1 MKNLKIKY
9 KLYLL
14 IIVLLFPMILL
25 QSFQVYKLYTY
36 SIESQIEAN
45 NDFAEAVNTSF
56 TNYLEKIWD
65 NELSLGLAFCFNKV
79 SSSKDMNLYMQNM
92 RDSQTS
98 VLDYGWVDPQ
108 DLKIR
113 FSSSPSS
120 IGQSV
125 SEREY
130 IQRIINGEEKVVSSL
145 IIPHG
150 LDSYSFVV
158 ARAINQ
164 NGTLKGIIIAAININ
179 SLATAFP
186 ENRSSNSSSFGIVD
200 KDGNIVY
207 RNGLPDI
214 ASKRINL
221 LSESTFKT
229 ALTSKEPVKA
239 KKSISPITGKE
250 VISTNHPI
258 SEIEWAAYAFTS
270 YDEIVFNVISNIKDT
285 MITFVLTTLIFLF
298 LSFKIIK
305 QILYPINILKESSI
319 KISSGNFKVR
329 TNISGN
335 DELAKTSQAFD
346 KMIDYIEEYD
356 RLKFD
361 FFSNLSHELKTPLN
375 IILSS
380 TQLLGS
386 LQDKKEFSSNEE
398 KNKKYFK
405 LIRQNCYRLLRLI
418 NNLIDVSKV
427 DSGFMKFNYGYYNIV
442 SLIEDI
448 TISVAQFAENKGIE
462 VIFDTD
468 IEEKPVLCDPDK
480 IERIILNLLSNSI
493 KFTPKGGSI
502 FINIFDKGDTIRIS
516 IKDTGVGIAEDK
528 LKVIFD
534 KFRQVDSSLQRKYEG
549 SGIGLSLV
557 KSLVEAHY
565 GNITVS
571 SIPGEGSN
579 FTIELLTSNASL
591 YSESNISSLDGHT
604 FDTVQRIN
612 IEFSDI
618 YSEQ

>member
-1 MKNLKIKY
+1 MKDLKIKY

-25 QSFQVYKLYTY
+25 QSFQVYKLYNY

-56 TNYLEKIWD
+56 INYLEKIWD
-65 NELSLGLAFCFNKV
+65 TELSLGLAFCFDKV
-79 SSSKDMNLYMQNM
+79 SSVEDMNLYMQNI
-92 RDSQTS
+92 RDSQPS
-98 VLDYGWVDPQ
+98 VLDYGWVDPD

-150 LDSYSFVV
+150 LDSYSFIV

-200 KDGNIVY
+200 KDGTIVY

-214 ASKRINL
+214 ASKRISL

-229 ALTSKEPVKA
+229 ALTLKEPVKA
-239 KKSISPITGKE
+239 KKIISPITGNE
-250 VISTNHPI
+250 VISANHPI
-258 SEIEWAAYAFTS
+258 SEIGWIAYAFTS
-270 YDEIVFNVISNIKDT
+270 YDEIISNVISNIKNT
-285 MITFVLTTLIFLF
+285 MITFIVTTLIFLL

-305 QILYPINILKESSI
+305 QILHPINVLKESSI

-386 LQDKKEFSSNEE
+386 LQDKRVFSSSEE
-398 KNKKYFK
+398 KTQKYLK

-448 TISVAQFAENKGIE
+448 TLSVAQFAENKGLE

-502 FINIFDKGDTIRIS
+502 FVNIYDKGDTVDIS
-516 IKDTGVGIAEDK
+516 VKDTGVGIVEDK

-565 GNITVS
+565 GKITVS

-579 FTIELLTSNASL
+579 FTIELLTSNVSL
-591 YSESNISSLDGHT
+591 CSESNRNCIDGHT

-618 YSEQ
+618 YSDQ